1 MEIPRCGWRGAVGRL
16 ASVPWRG
23 CCKAGGTRGR
33 GKPGMQGGERL
44 LLGGRGAAA
53 TDRHFHGM
61 RLTLQEEGRQRMWG
75 RPMATELGGSF
86 CLNACFF

>member
-1 MEIPRCGWRGAVGRL
+1 MAGEGQLGDSLLFPGGGAVRRRYQR
-16 ASVPWRG
+16 PWEARD
-23 CCKAGGTRGR
+23 A
-33 GKPGMQGGERL
+33 GGERL